1 MGPRLTGSN
10 IRRATFLL
18 GLLLGVP
25 FRVFAQSSPSG
36 TSSSFSGLTRL
47 LSAQVAR
54 FPGTAGVYVKLLTTG
69 EEAGVHADESFNSA
83 SVIKL
88 PILALAMQQIDAGTL
103 SLSTRL
109 TITAADRRGGTGIL
123 RTFDAGLQPTL
134 GDVLAQMV
142 ITSDNTATDL
152 AIAQV
157 GGVARVN
164 AWIDAN
170 GGGMK
175 LLYTVADVFKQ
186 AATSGYTAN
195 PRAAVTSD
203 RTYWLGEVTPRAVGH
218 FLERLQRCGDG
229 ATSSETALPSPL
241 ASKAS
246 CVAMLGMMRQQ
257 LAGAR
262 RLPHFL
268 EVPVAHKTGDWPPYL
283 ANDVGI
289 VYTKSGPVVIAF
301 CANGITG
308 SYGEAEDR
316 IGEIARLIVNYFDG
330 GR

>member
-10 IRRATFLL
+10 MRRATFLL

-25 FRVFAQSSPSG
+25 FRAFAQSSPSG
-36 TSSSFSGLTRL
+36 TGSSFSGLTRL

-54 FPGTAGVYVKLLTTG
+54 FPGTAGVYVKHLTTG
-69 EEAGVHADESFNSA
+69 EEAGVRADESFNSA

-88 PILALAMQQIDAGTL
+88 PVLALAMQQIDAGTL

-186 AATSGYTAN
+186 SATSGYAAN

-218 FLERLQRCGDG
+218 FLERLQRCTDG
-229 ATSSETALPSPL
+229 ATTSATALPSPL

-262 RLPHFL
+262 RLPHYL
-268 EVPVAHKTGDWPPYL
+268 DVPVAHKTGDWPPYL

-316 IGEIARLIVNYFDG
+316 IGEIARLVVNYFDG
-330 GR
+330 AR

>member
-1 MGPRLTGSN
+1 MPRATLIVGMLFVLSFRLFAQTSQSPTGSPS
-10 IRRATFLL
+10 T
-18 GLLLGVP
+18 GL
-25 FRVFAQSSPSG
+25 Q
-36 TSSSFSGLTRL
+36 RL
-47 LSAQVAR
+47 LSAELAR
-54 FPGTAGVYVKLLTTG
+54 FPGTAGVYVKQLSTG
-69 EEAGVHADESFNSA
+69 EEASIRADESFNSA

-186 AATSGYTAN
+186 SATSGYTAN

-203 RTYWLGEVTPRAVGH
+203 RTYWLGEVTPRAVGR
-218 FLERLQRCGDG
+218 FLERLQRCSDG
-229 ATSSETALPSPL
+229 APPSAPPSAIALPSPL

-262 RLPHFL
+262 RIPHYL
-268 EVPVAHKTGDWPPYL
+268 DVPVAHKTGDWPPYL

-289 VYTKSGPVVIAF
+289 VYTKSGPVVISF

-316 IGEIARLIVNYFDG
+316 IGEIARLVVNYFDG